1 MADPAPAPAVAPG
14 WTTTEF
20 WSTAMV
26 HVVAL
31 ASVVL
36 TFTTGSDDGIDGVE
50 ALIPVV
56 AIVLS
61 GVAHVAYTRSRTRL
75 KLEHLAVRA
84 RALEQVARRA
94 APVAEQLEQ
103 ALTQPTQQ
111 GGTA

>member
-1 MADPAPAPAVAPG
+1 MADPAPTPAPAPG
-14 WTTTEF
+14 WTTSEF

-31 ASVVL
+31 ASIVL

-75 KLEHLAVRA
+75 KVEHIAA
-84 RALEQVARRA
+84 RAHAVEQVAQRA
-94 APVAEQLEQ
+94 APVAKELEQ
-103 ALTQPTQQ
+103 ALTQPTQ

>member
-1 MADPAPAPAVAPG
+1 MADPAPVPAIAPG

-31 ASVVL
+31 ASIVL

-50 ALIPVV
+50 ALIPVL
-56 AIVLS
+56 ALVLS
-61 GVAHVAYTRSRTRL
+61 GAAHVAYTRSRTRL
-75 KLEHLAVRA
+75 KLEHLAVRG
-84 RALEQVARRA
+84 RALEQLAHRA
-94 APVAEQLEQ
+94 APVAQQLEQ
-103 ALTQPTQQ
+103 AMTQPTQ